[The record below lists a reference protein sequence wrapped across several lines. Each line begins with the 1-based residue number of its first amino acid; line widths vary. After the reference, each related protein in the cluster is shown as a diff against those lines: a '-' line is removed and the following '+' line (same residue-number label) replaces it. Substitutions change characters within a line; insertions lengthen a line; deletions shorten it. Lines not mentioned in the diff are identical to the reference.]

1 MPALVKEK
9 ENYNFSLIYKSKDYS
24 YNIAF
29 FKTKDDA
36 EHWKHVLAFITQEY
50 NYDEME
56 VHRRNVTTMRYTENK
71 DAAGN
76 CSYCRSN
83 FRFVFWI
90 YVHNV

>member
-36 EHWKHVLAFITQEY
+36 EHWKHVLAFVTQEY

-56 VHRRNVTTMRYTENK
+56 VHRRNVTTMEKADKYQQ
-71 DAAGN
+71 
-76 CSYCRSN
+76 
-83 FRFVFWI
+83 
-90 YVHNV
+90 